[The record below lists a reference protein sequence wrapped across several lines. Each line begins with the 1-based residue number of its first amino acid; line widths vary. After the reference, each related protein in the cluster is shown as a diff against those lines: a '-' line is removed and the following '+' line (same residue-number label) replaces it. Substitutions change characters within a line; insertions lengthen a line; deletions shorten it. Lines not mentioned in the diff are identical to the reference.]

1 MQVQV
6 TWSLSTQREKLY
18 VTKEKKYMVSTQ
30 EECSVLRGNSYFT
43 QSKQV
48 ERMRIQ
54 RSWLNTALRCMMEVH
69 EGVIG
74 EVRLQDVQNK
84 NENMS
89 IDA

>member
-1 MQVQV
+1 MQ
-6 TWSLSTQREKLY
+6 
-18 VTKEKKYMVSTQ
+18 
-30 EECSVLRGNSYFT
+30 
-43 QSKQV
+43 
-48 ERMRIQ
+48 IQ